1 MADISLADISLRYA
15 WKQVL
20 DSVSLRRDAG
30 EVAGLLGPG
39 GGGKTQLIKVMTTLK
54 QPRRG
59 RVELFGVRMHWA
71 DRAALKQARRRVGL
85 QFQNFALFDSMNV
98 FDNVAFSLRHG
109 EKMGAERIDS
119 AVHQALGLVGLE
131 DAETAFPGELSG
143 GMRRRVAIARVMA
156 ARPDLAVFDDPVAGL
171 DPINSAKI
179 MALLK
184 DFAGETGC
192 VTVIATHDLERLL
205 PICTRAV
212 AIFEGKVLYDGPSA
226 AVAEAPNDKV
236 RDFVAAAT
244 RH

>member
-1 MADISLADISLRYA
+1 MAAISLADISLRYGR
-15 WKQVL
+15 KQVL
-20 DSVSLRRDAG
+20 DSVSLRLEAG

-71 DRAALKQARRRVGL
+71 NRAALKSARRKVGL

-98 FDNVAFSLRHG
+98 YDNVAFSLRHG
-109 EKMGAERIDS
+109 QKLAAEEINR
-119 AVHQALGLVGLE
+119 AVRQALGLVGLAGVGE
-131 DAETAFPGELSG
+131 SFPVELSG

-226 AVAEAPNDKV
+226 NVGRAPEDKV
-236 RDFVAAAT
+236 RDFVRAAT
-244 RH
+244 QH

>member
-1 MADISLADISLRYA
+1 MTGIRLSDISLRYGR
-15 WKQVL
+15 KQVL
-20 DSVSLRRDAG
+20 DRVSLSFDPG
-30 EVAGLLGPG
+30 DIVGLLGPG
-39 GGGKTQLIKVMTTLK
+39 GGGKTQLIKVITTLK

-59 RVELFGVRMHWA
+59 KVEMFGVRMHWA
-71 DRAALKQARRRVGL
+71 NRTALKSARRRVGL
-85 QFQNFALFDSMNV
+85 QFQNFALFDSMTV

-109 EKMGAERIDS
+109 EKMAEEGIRN
-119 AVHQALGLVGLE
+119 AVHRTLELVGLG
-131 DAETAFPGELSG
+131 DAEESFPVELSG

-179 MALLK
+179 MVLLK

-212 AIFEGKVLYDGPSA
+212 AIFEGKVLYDGQSA
-226 AVAEAPNDKV
+226 VVEEAPDDRV
-236 RDFVAAAT
+236 RDFVRAAT
-244 RH
+244 HH